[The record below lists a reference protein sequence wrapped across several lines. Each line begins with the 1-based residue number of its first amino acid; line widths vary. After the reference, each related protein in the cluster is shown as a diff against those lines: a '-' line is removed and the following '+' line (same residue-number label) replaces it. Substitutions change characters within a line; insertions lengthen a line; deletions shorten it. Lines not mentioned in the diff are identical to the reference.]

1 MTKRFLIVAWP
12 EDHEEDLEQH
22 ACDLQDAIDMIQ
34 MGGARVIAPI
44 PDSLQKAITDA
55 FGEDMLP

>member
-1 MTKRFLIVAWP
+1 MTQRFLIVAWP

-34 MGGARVIAPI
+34 MGGARVFNLLSEEHTRAVEG
-44 PDSLQKAITDA
+44 LFAR
-55 FGEDMLP
+55 GVLP

>member
-1 MTKRFLIVAWP
+1 MAWP

-34 MGGARVIAPI
+34 MGGAQVLAPI
-44 PDSLQKAITDA
+44 PDSLQKAIVDE
-55 FGEDMLP
+55 FGEGMLP